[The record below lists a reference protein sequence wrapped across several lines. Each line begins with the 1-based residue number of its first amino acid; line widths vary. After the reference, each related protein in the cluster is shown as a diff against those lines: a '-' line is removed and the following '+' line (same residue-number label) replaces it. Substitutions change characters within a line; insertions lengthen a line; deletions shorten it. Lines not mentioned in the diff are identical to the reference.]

1 MHKLQTRNTACG
13 RFQIRWC
20 ACWRAFVDH
29 ELAERVVN
37 RLMLDPQDRTEVLEL
52 FPVKRARVCPFSH
65 I

>member
-1 MHKLQTRNTACG
+1 MNGKRNVS
-13 RFQIRWC
+13 R
-20 ACWRAFVDH
+20 D
-29 ELAERVVN
+29 LAERVVN